1 MLLQGICHSDAVH
14 DSGQHTHGIAVGP
27 LHFIRAILHAP
38 PEVAAADDQTDLYT
52 LFMAL
57 ADDLT
62 HWVDD
67 TIIEPPV
74 LIASQGFT
82 AEL

>member
-27 LHFIRAILHAP
+27 LHFIRAILHQAN
-38 PEVAAADDQTDLYT
+38 LYT
-52 LFMAL
+52 LFVAL